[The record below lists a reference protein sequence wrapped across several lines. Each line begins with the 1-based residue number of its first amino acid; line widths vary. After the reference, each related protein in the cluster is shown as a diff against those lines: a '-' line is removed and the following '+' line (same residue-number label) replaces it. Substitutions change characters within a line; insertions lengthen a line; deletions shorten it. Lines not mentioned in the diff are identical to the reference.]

1 MMDPRVSIRLSSE
14 EHTKF
19 KMIAIKKKKSMQ
31 DLLLEY
37 VRKEIKKEE
46 AKTNEKKN

>member
-1 MMDPRVSIRLSSE
+1 MVDPRVSIRLSNE